1 MKDALKIGI
10 MCEYCVQHGAGKR
23 WYLNAR
29 NLSKELATSE
39 LVRDFADSYFS
50 RSISSGPDGFSDRI
64 SRVARQILPGERQKV
79 EARYRKYLHHQIV
92 TTDEVMQILKLCSDQ
107 TEEHGHSVVRFPC
120 ICRYQALGREKN
132 LHCFGVAFTDI
143 YTKRFPDYLGG
154 QHEYLTPDEAAEIIV
169 KMADE
174 ENVVHAV
181 SAIGVPYIG
190 MLCNCDMDV
199 CHPYLH
205 RLRLGISEPFHK
217 GHSVIFV
224 NEQKCVGCGVCEQV
238 CPFGAIMV
246 DSESGVAKVRT
257 EMCYGCGVCSRNCP
271 EQALELEKV
280 QRISD
285 F

>member
-1 MKDALKIGI
+1 
-10 MCEYCVQHGAGKR
+10 MCEYCIQHGAGRK

-39 LVRDFADSYFS
+39 LVRQFADNYFS
-50 RSISSGPDGFSDRI
+50 RSIALGPDGFSDRI
-64 SRVARQILPGERQKV
+64 SRVAMSILPNEKQKV
-79 EARYRKYLHHQIV
+79 EARYRKYLHHQVV
-92 TTDEVMQILKLCSDQ
+92 TTEEVIQILDLCNNRTD
-107 TEEHGHSVVRFPC
+107 EHERSVVRFPC
-120 ICRYQALGREKN
+120 ICRYQALGREKT
-132 LHCFGVAFTDI
+132 LHCFGIAFTDI
-143 YTKRFPDYLGG
+143 YTRRFPEYLGG
-154 QHEYLTPDEAAEIIV
+154 RHEYMTPDEAAEIIT
-169 KMADE
+169 KMAEE

-181 SAIGVPYIG
+181 SAVGVPYVG
-190 MLCNCDMDV
+190 MLCNCDMDI

-217 GHSVIFV
+217 GHYVAIV

-246 DSESGVAKVRT
+246 DPNSDAAKVST
-257 EMCYGCGVCSRNCP
+257 GMCYGCGVCNRNCP
-271 EQALELEKV
+271 EQALELEKE

>member
-1 MKDALKIGI
+1 
-10 MCEYCVQHGAGKR
+10 MCEYCVQHGAGKK

-39 LVRDFADSYFS
+39 LVREFADNYFS
-50 RSISSGPDGFSDRI
+50 RNIAPGPDGFSDQK
-64 SRVARQILPGERQKV
+64 SRVARPIVPNERQRV
-79 EARYRKYLHHQIV
+79 ETRYQRYLHHQVV
-92 TTDEVMQILKLCSDQ
+92 TTDEVIQILDLCNNRTD
-107 TEEHGHSVVRFPC
+107 EHERSVVRFPC
-120 ICRYQALGREKN
+120 ICRHQALGREKT
-132 LHCFGVAFTDI
+132 LHCFGIAFTDI
-143 YTKRFPDYLGG
+143 YTRQFPDYLGG
-154 QHEYLTPDEAAEIIV
+154 RHEYLTPDEAAEIMI

-181 SAIGVPYIG
+181 SAVGVPYIG

-205 RLRLGISEPFHK
+205 RLRLGISEPFHR
-217 GHSVIFV
+217 GHYVAV
-224 NEQKCVGCGVCEQV
+224 VAVQKCVGCGVCEQV

-246 DSESGVAKVRT
+246 NPESGVARVNT

-271 EQALELEKV
+271 EEALEFEKEL
-280 QRISD
+280 RFSD